1 MAEDCANTKTAY
13 DDAADSAVADV
24 MIKRPK
30 TLPASAS
37 VADVRRL
44 FDNPSVQ
51 TGLLVDD
58 GRFRAA
64 IERPNVP
71 DGAADDAPAIDYALT
86 ATATV
91 HPSTPMRAAMELLD
105 SEESRRLVVVDEADG
120 ETLRGL
126 ICMNSSRS
134 GFCSGGE

>member
-1 MAEDCANTKTAY
+1 MAEDCANTKVAY
-13 DDAADSAVADV
+13 DDAAGQLVGDV
-24 MIKRPK
+24 MIRRPK
-30 TLPASAS
+30 TLAAGATIS
-37 VADVRRL
+37 DVRRL
-44 FDNPSVQ
+44 FENGSVQ

-71 DGAADDAPAIDYALT
+71 DDAPGDAAAIDFAVT
-86 ATATV
+86 PTATV
-91 HPSTPMRAAMELLD
+91 YPGTLMRDAMALLEAED
-105 SEESRRLVVVDEADG
+105 TRRLVVVDEADG

-126 ICMNSSRS
+126 VALNSSRS